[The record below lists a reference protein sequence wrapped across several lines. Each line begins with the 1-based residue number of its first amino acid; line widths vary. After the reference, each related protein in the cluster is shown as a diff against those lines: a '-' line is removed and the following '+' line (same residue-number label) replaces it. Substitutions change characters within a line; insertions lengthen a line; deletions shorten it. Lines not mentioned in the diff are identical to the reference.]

1 MKNYV
6 YAHTETKEKDNT
18 KTKKITSKHW
28 QVYYYLLSISY
39 YDSVNREDHRF
50 VYKDKFNINAA
61 AKFLGISRATVYN
74 ALDALNKAG
83 LVTTNGE
90 SYLIY
95 AKTWVKV
102 ELDTLKILLSCSK
115 TTSKNIDLLR
125 TYLILKKMTE
135 FANSKEDMKFT
146 KYDLIKILGHSTVTP
161 KEYDAI
167 RDYLAL
173 LSYFNLIEI
182 KSYTDYREGL
192 GKCTIYYLQKVY
204 EKSDKQDEFISTTR
218 DMSESVLPDY
228 LRDKVEEF

>member
-1 MKNYV
+1 
-6 YAHTETKEKDNT
+6 
-18 KTKKITSKHW
+18 
-28 QVYYYLLSISY
+28 
-39 YDSVNREDHRF
+39 
-50 VYKDKFNINAA
+50 
-61 AKFLGISRATVYN
+61 
-74 ALDALNKAG
+74 
-83 LVTTNGE
+83 
-90 SYLIY
+90 
-95 AKTWVKV
+95 
-102 ELDTLKILLSCSK
+102 
-115 TTSKNIDLLR
+115 
-125 TYLILKKMTE
+125 MTE

-204 EKSDKQDEFISTTR
+204 EKSNKQDEFISTTR

-228 LRDKVEEF
+228 LRDKIEEF